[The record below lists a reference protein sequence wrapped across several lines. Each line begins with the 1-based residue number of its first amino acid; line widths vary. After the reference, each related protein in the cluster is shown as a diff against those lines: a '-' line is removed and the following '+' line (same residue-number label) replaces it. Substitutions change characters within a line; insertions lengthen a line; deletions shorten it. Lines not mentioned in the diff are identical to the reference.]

1 MKGVILFDVLIIT
14 ELDVFIIR
22 RVIDKIMIIDL
33 EMRILIKENY

>member
-1 MKGVILFDVLIIT
+1 MKGVVLFDVLIIT